1 MPNHVENDLTV
12 KGDVDEIRRFFEEV
26 KGGRKDGTED
36 VLIDANKLIPYPK
49 VFEDKDSD
57 GSGFEGFNSGGYEWC
72 VANWGTK
79 WGMYSFEPPVFKKKS
94 AKVTFSTAWSPPLPL
109 VLKMSEMYP
118 NLKFSLRY
126 YECGMGFCG
135 RYEAKAGVVM
145 LDRTEDYRGNR
156 GG

>member
-12 KGDVDEIRRFFEEV
+12 KGDMNEIRRFFEKV
-26 KGGRKDGTED
+26 KGGRED

-49 VFEDKDSD
+49 VFEDKDCD
-57 GSGFEGFNSGGYEWC
+57 DRLEGLNSGGYDWR

-79 WGMYSFEPPVFKKKS
+79 WGMYSFEKLVFRKKT

-118 NLKFSLRY
+118 NLKFSLKY